1 MTCLSYYSY
10 FCPLMTSTFS
20 LTGPLLLLGVEL
32 DCILVNWLAWDI
44 ALAPDMPLLAIDC
57 TFISL
62 SIILSDVD
70 LNKIFDPFFFMIDCE
85 IINFNVFRD

>member
-1 MTCLSYYSY
+1 MTCLSYYSC

-20 LTGPLLLLGVEL
+20 LTGPLLLTGAEL
-32 DCILVNWLAWDI
+32 DCILVKWLAWEI

-57 TFISL
+57 MFIAL
-62 SIILSDVD
+62 SIDFSDVD

-85 IINFNVFRD
+85 NINANVSRT